1 MLDIRRKYKIKDY
14 YVTNYK
20 LTPKDISN
28 AIKNDEFLF
37 FYQPILSLRSGKI
50 DSAEALIRWKKDNG
64 ELVQACHFIPYAE
77 QTGLITEITKSMIP
91 RFLEDLEKINQ
102 QDNTIVVSLNISSK
116 DMAQEEF
123 VPTLLK
129 LINDSGIDHSKIK
142 IELTESSALDLSIE
156 RILDIAELKAH
167 GITLAIDDFGTGH
180 ATFEKLKNLPFDTL
194 KIDQTM
200 TSQAMSTPEGL
211 TLLDHSINLAH
222 QLQMNS
228 VAEGVETDSLMKYLM
243 GIGCEHIQGYYISKP
258 LELSSFIEFINNEHD
273 WDIMQHG
280 QIYKAIIDFTDWER
294 KIYTS
299 LHVGS
304 ENIRIVDFEA
314 ENSPVGKFLSEVAST
329 VDIQLYNKLYTSY
342 KKSYEV
348 AKFLLNAKSS
358 GDQNLVKKLLPDF
371 FKTCGKVSAL
381 LQDAYSKECQQGLLK
396 NTSFRK

>member
-1 MLDIRRKYKIKDY
+1 M
-14 YVTNYK
+14 VNYK

-37 FYQPILSLRSGKI
+37 YYQPILSLKSGKI
-50 DSAEALIRWKKDNG
+50 DSAEALIRWKKGNG

-77 QTGLITEITKSMIP
+77 QTGLITEITKSVIP
-91 RFLEDLEKINQ
+91 RFLEDLAKINQ
-102 QDNTIVVSLNISSK
+102 QDNTIVASLNISSK
-116 DMAQEEF
+116 DIAQEEF

-142 IELTESSALDLSIE
+142 IELTETSALTLSID

-200 TSQAMSTPEGL
+200 TSQAMSTPDGL
-211 TLLDHSINLAH
+211 TLLDHSVNLAH
-222 QLQMNS
+222 QLQMTS
-228 VAEGVETDSLMKYLM
+228 VAEGVETESLMKYLM

-258 LELSSFIEFINNEHD
+258 LELSSFIEFIDKKHE
-273 WDIMQHG
+273 WKIMQHG
-280 QIYKAIIDFTDWER
+280 QIYKAIVDFTDWER

-304 ENIRIVDFEA
+304 ENIRIVEFEA
-314 ENSPVGKFLSEVAST
+314 KNSPVGKFLSEVANT
-329 VDIQLYNKLYTSY
+329 VDIQLYDKLYISY
-342 KKSYEV
+342 KKSHEV

-371 FKTCGKVSAL
+371 FETCGKVSAL
-381 LQDAYSKECQQGLLK
+381 LQDAYSKECQQVLLK
-396 NTSFRK
+396 NTSFRKSKVGDMAKP

>member
-1 MLDIRRKYKIKDY
+1 MYKIKDY
-14 YVTNYK
+14 YVTDYK

-77 QTGLITEITKSMIP
+77 QTGLITEITKAMIP
-91 RFLEDLEKINQ
+91 RFLEDLKKINQ
-102 QDNTIVVSLNISSK
+102 QDNTIVSSLNISSK
-116 DMAQEEF
+116 DMAQEKF

-129 LINDSGIDHSKIK
+129 LINDSGVAPSKMK
-142 IELTESSALDLSIE
+142 IELTESSALTLSIE
-156 RILDIAELKAH
+156 RLLDIAELKAH
-167 GITLAIDDFGTGH
+167 GIELAIDDFGTGH
-180 ATFEKLKNLPFDTL
+180 ATFEKLKNLPFNTL

-200 TSQAMSTPEGL
+200 TSQAMSTPDGL

-228 VAEGVETDSLMKYLM
+228 VAEGVETESLMKYLM

-258 LELSSFIEFINNEHD
+258 LELSSFIEFINNKHE

-294 KIYTS
+294 KVYSS
-299 LHVGS
+299 LHLES
-304 ENIRIVDFEA
+304 ENIRIVEFEA
-314 ENSPVGKFLSEVAST
+314 EDSPAGKFLFEVVHTA
-329 VDIQLYNKLYTSY
+329 DIGLYNKLNTSY

-348 AKFLLNAKSS
+348 AKILLNAKSS
-358 GDQNLVKKLLPDF
+358 GDQHLIKKLLPDF
-371 FKTCGKVSAL
+371 FETCGKVSAL
-381 LQDAYSKECQQGLLK
+381 LQKAYSKECQHGLLK
-396 NTSFRK
+396 NSSFRK